1 MNPENKIIRDDVA
14 SILAEPINWEKL
26 RGGAILLSG
35 SSGMLGSYI
44 LDTLLTLNEDRDY
57 GMTVYGL
64 MRNPDKLPDRMR
76 SRIHVIRQSVVDP
89 IDTNVR
95 FDYVLHTASPAS
107 PKIMRND
114 PVGTIAANALGAW
127 NTLKVAAESCAK
139 GFLFI
144 SSREIYGQPYEG
156 QEFFRENTYGLVD
169 PLDPRSCYPE
179 GKKAAETMAACYHAQ
194 YGLNVKLARL
204 AHTLGP
210 GMSVDDGRVQ
220 ADFFRDLINRRN
232 IVLKSDGTSVRTYTY
247 VRDAVSAIF
256 YILLNSPDD
265 EMVYNI
271 SSEDATV
278 SIRQLAEA
286 MVDAYPERKLS
297 LSFDIPETVENGGT
311 APFTL
316 GILSS
321 EKLKRLGWT
330 PKCSLH
336 DGIVRTVTY
345 LESEGVF

>member
-26 RGGAILLSG
+26 RGGAILLTG
-35 SSGMLGSYI
+35 ASGMLGSYI
-44 LDTLLTLNEDRDY
+44 LDTLITLNEDRDY

-156 QEFFRENTYGLVD
+156 QEFFRENTYWLVD

-179 GKKAAETMAACYHAQ
+179 KKKALIEKAKKAFGAELPKTVAY
-194 YGLNVKLARL
+194 
-204 AHTLGP
+204 
-210 GMSVDDGRVQ
+210 DDIEKT
-220 ADFFRDLINRRN
+220 AKFI
-232 IVLKSDGTSVRTYTY
+232 I
-247 VRDAVSAIF
+247 
-256 YILLNSPDD
+256 D
-265 EMVYNI
+265 EIIMP
-271 SSEDATV
+271 
-278 SIRQLAEA
+278 QLAKKGE
-286 MVDAYPERKLS
+286 
-297 LSFDIPETVENGGT
+297 
-311 APFTL
+311 
-316 GILSS
+316 
-321 EKLKRLGWT
+321 
-330 PKCSLH
+330 
-336 DGIVRTVTY
+336 
-345 LESEGVF
+345 

>member
-26 RGGAILLSG
+26 RGGAILLTG
-35 SSGMLGSYI
+35 ASGMLGSYI

-107 PKIMRND
+107 PKIMRKD

-139 GFLFI
+139 GYLFI

-156 QEFFRENTYGLVD
+156 QEFFQENTYGLVD

-247 VRDAVSAIF
+247 VRDAVSALF

-265 EMVYNI
+265 EMAYNI

-286 MVDAYPERKLS
+286 MIEAYPERKLS
-297 LSFDIPETVENGGT
+297 LSFDVPETAGNEGT